1 MEFLGILVVSLVLY
15 FFVLARKVQLSFKR
29 EKISVSYL
37 FSLLLSGYIFY
48 VHLKIAFENK
58 DQKGF
63 AFFTLK
69 QFFLK
74 FDVPLIM
81 LVEVVKNAIEENESS
96 AVRENE
102 LVPKWF
108 KNRNERN
115 EYTDILEN
123 AVIA

>member
-1 MEFLGILVVSLVLY
+1 MGFLGILLVSLALY
-15 FFVLARKVQLSFKR
+15 FLVLGRKVQRSFKK

-37 FSLLLSGYIFY
+37 FSLLLSGYMFY

-63 AFFTLK
+63 ALFTLK

-81 LVEVVKNAIEENESS
+81 LVEVVKNAIEERELVV
-96 AVRENE
+96 VREKQ

-108 KNRNERN
+108 RNRSERN

-123 AVIA
+123 TVIA